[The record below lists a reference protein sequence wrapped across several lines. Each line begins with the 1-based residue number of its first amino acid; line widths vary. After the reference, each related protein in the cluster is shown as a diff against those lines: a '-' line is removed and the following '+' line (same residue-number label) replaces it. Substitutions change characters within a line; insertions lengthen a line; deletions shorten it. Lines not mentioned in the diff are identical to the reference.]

1 MIDLQSTNDGVLLSI
16 RAQPGGR
23 KNELRPAVDGTL
35 KVVVSQVAEKGKANR
50 AILEFLAKT
59 LGLRKSQLDLL
70 RGDTAKTKVIRIRD
84 ISVADLRSRIE
95 QALVD

>member
-1 MIDLQSTNDGVLLSI
+1 MIDLQPTDDGVLLPI

-23 KNELRPAVDGTL
+23 KNELRPAVDGML

-59 LGLRKSQLDLL
+59 LGLRKSQLELL
-70 RGDTAKTKVIRIRD
+70 RGDTAKSKVIRIRD
-84 ISVADLRSRIE
+84 ISVTDLKSRIE
-95 QALVD
+95 RALAD

>member
-1 MIDLQSTNDGVLLSI
+1 MTDLQPTDDGVLLSI
-16 RAQPGGR
+16 RAQPGVG
-23 KNELRPAVDGTL
+23 KNELRLAADGML

-70 RGDTAKTKVIRIRD
+70 RGDTAKSKVIRIRD
-84 ISVADLRSRIE
+84 ISVTDLKSRIE
-95 QALVD
+95 RALAD